1 MGSNTNEWLGC
12 GSYVGLFEMG
22 VTFVLW
28 LSALRLTQNTAR
40 ISNLIFASP
49 FISLL
54 LLANIIG
61 EEIHPSTLIGL
72 IMIVCGLLIQQF
84 FGKKEELQTEQ

>member
-1 MGSNTNEWLGC
+1 MSGWLAV
-12 GSYVGLFEMG
+12 SYVGLFEMG
-22 VTFVLW
+22 ITFVLW

-40 ISNLIFASP
+40 ISNLIFVSP

-72 IMIVCGLLIQQF
+72 VMIVCGLVVQQF
-84 FGKKEELQTEQ
+84 YGKKKELKPVAEIK